1 MKFLTLEVEKQTVN
15 WDEVEPGLLKE
26 EARYIYDLQQAD
38 FIRQIHFNADTRT
51 AVIEWECMTI
61 DIVREKILSLPLVRA
76 GYINFEIIP
85 LLPYTGFNRLF
96 G

>member
-1 MKFLTLEVEKQTVN
+1 MKFLTLEVEKHPVN
-15 WDEVEPGLLKE
+15 WEEVEPGLLKE
-26 EARYIYDLQQAD
+26 EARYIFDLQQAD
-38 FIRQIHFNADTRT
+38 FIRQIHFNADKRT
-51 AVIEWECMTI
+51 AVIEWECATI